1 MNSSKRVL
9 STGSFRLSPPAAAR
23 LSFVLALGLTGAAT
37 LTAAPALYAQQ
48 TRSDSA
54 ITEDVAKALTS
65 YPDISGEHITA
76 TVSGGI
82 VTLSGAASSDTAKNQ
97 AQVVVATVDGVRSV
111 INDVSVKGGG
121 PGDPQA
127 NAQDPADRNQAD
139 TPQDTVQQAQST
151 DPNQQQAPY
160 KPQDQPQPGASGQW
174 GQAGPPPDAQGGQIP
189 SQPQAN
195 SNQADQ
201 YPMQDPGEEPGQN
214 PPQNQSQNPPYNP
227 GQTQAAPPPPSQQQ
241 RPAYGG
247 QYPQQYPPQQPYGQ
261 QPYGQQPYGQQPYRQ
276 QTRTYVAPQI
286 SSAPLTIQPGT
297 LLTIRT
303 SEPLDSRSLKGGE
316 NFRATV
322 AQDLFEGQ
330 YLVVPR
336 GAVLQGY
343 VVGVKKPGALRGE
356 AGFALQIT
364 SLTLGGQNYPVVTD
378 TFATDTH
385 GKGGYT
391 TANTV
396 GGAAI
401 GALIGAVAGGG
412 PGAAIGAVAGGTV
425 GLGASAAS
433 AGPREVMPPE
443 TLLTFHVK
451 APITVNPVSLAEVQQ
466 LQASVAPPRP
476 VERYRGLHPKPANHS
491 GKGVPRHP
499 GRGQRR

>member
-1 MNSSKRVL
+1 MNSSKRAL

-37 LTAAPALYAQQ
+37 LAAAPALYAQQ
-48 TRSDSA
+48 TRADSA
-54 ITEDVAKALTS
+54 IQGDVAKALSS

-82 VTLSGAASSDTAKNQ
+82 VTLAGSASSDTAKNQ
-97 AQVVVATVDGVRSV
+97 AQVVAATVDGVRSV
-111 INDVSVKGGG
+111 INNVSVTGGG
-121 PGDPQA
+121 QASAQA
-127 NAQDPADRNQAD
+127 NEQDPADRNQAD
-139 TPQDTVQQAQST
+139 PAQDPVQQAQST

-160 KPQDQPQPGASGQW
+160 KPQDQPQPGTSGQW
-174 GQAGPPPDAQGGQIP
+174 GQAGPPPDAQNGQIP
-189 SQPQAN
+189 AQPQGNQA

-214 PPQNQSQNPPYNP
+214 QPRNP
-227 GQTQAAPPPPSQQQ
+227 GQAQGAPPPPQQQQ

-261 QPYGQQPYGQQPYRQ
+261 QPYGQQPYR
-276 QTRTYVAPQI
+276 QTRSYVAPQI
-286 SSAPLTIQPGT
+286 SPTPVTIRPGT

-303 SEPLDSRSLKGGE
+303 SEPLDSRRLKGGE
-316 NFRATV
+316 NFQATV
-322 AQDLFEGQ
+322 AQDLFAGQ

-336 GAVLQGY
+336 GAVVQGY
-343 VVGVKKPGALRGE
+343 VVGVKKPGALRGD

-364 SLTLGGQNYPVVTD
+364 SLTLGGQSYPVVTD
-378 TFATDTH
+378 TFATDTR

-433 AGPREVMPPE
+433 AGPRSIMPPE

-451 APITVNPVSLAEVQQ
+451 APITVNPISLAEVQQ

-476 VERYRGLHPKPANHS
+476 ARPPRPPYPYGYYPPPPPPPPGYYYYPYRY
-491 GKGVPRHP
+491 
-499 GRGQRR
+499 

>member
-1 MNSSKRVL
+1 MNSSKRAL

-37 LTAAPALYAQQ
+37 LAAAPALYAQQ
-48 TRSDSA
+48 TRADSA
-54 ITEDVAKALTS
+54 IQTDVAKALSS
-65 YPDISGEHITA
+65 YPDISGEHVTA
-76 TVSGGI
+76 TVSNGV
-82 VTLSGAASSDTAKNQ
+82 VTLHGTASSNTAKNQ
-97 AQVVVATVDGVRSV
+97 AQVVAATVDGVASV
-111 INDVSVKGGG
+111 INNIAVAG
-121 PGDPQA
+121 QA
-127 NAQDPADRNQAD
+127 SSQSDSQDPADRNQAD
-139 TPQDTVQQAQST
+139 AQQDPVQQAQST

-174 GQAGPPPDAQGGQIP
+174 GQAGPPPDAQNGQIP
-189 SQPQAN
+189 QQPQGNQAG
-195 SNQADQ
+195 NQADQ

-214 PPQNQSQNPPYNP
+214 QPQNP
-227 GQTQAAPPPPSQQQ
+227 GQAQGAPPPPQQQ

-261 QPYGQQPYGQQPYRQ
+261 PYGQQPYRQ
-276 QTRTYVAPQI
+276 TRTYAAPQI
-286 SSAPLTIQPGT
+286 SPTPITIQPGT

-303 SEPLDSRSLKGGE
+303 SEPLDSRNLRGGE

-322 AQDLFEGQ
+322 AQDLFAGQ

-336 GAVLQGY
+336 GAVVQGY

-364 SLTLGGQNYPVVTD
+364 SLTLGGQSYPVVTD

-391 TANTV
+391 TANIA

-433 AGPREVMPPE
+433 AGPRAIMPPE
-443 TLLTFHVK
+443 TPLTFHVK
-451 APITVNPVSLAEVQQ
+451 APITVNPISLAEVQQ

-476 VERYRGLHPKPANHS
+476 VRPPRPPYPYGYYPPPPPPPPGYYYYPYRY
-491 GKGVPRHP
+491 
-499 GRGQRR
+499 